1 MITNGFNTERVLAA
15 LKGRIGWIQPTVAG
29 SPVLSEANKASTS
42 GRFFD
47 EGHPT
52 VRANR
57 LKDVQEDKDLS
68 DSAFNA
74 LLVKTDET
82 VIMRCLN
89 AVLNKTQLIETGL
102 LYERTSNLRNVV
114 IPNQGNFC
122 GYRIKVAKGDYAV
135 QVNNISLFFNAVKT
149 FNIYLFNDLIKA
161 PIQTKSVT
169 TVANSQTVVSLDWV
183 LNYNGLSNKGG
194 MFYIGYFQE
203 DLGDD
208 TNGIDEQLN
217 QWVPSKIYGAWPF
230 QSPKIAGE
238 LNFNRINPSVVF
250 RSYGLNLELSA
261 YRDYTQTIVQNA
273 HLFDEARILC
283 MAIQVIEQ
291 IKNSTRSNDTE
302 RVAGE
307 NMDSLEYDL
316 NLAFPTQE
324 RPFMAGLKAQLVR
337 EFKRVNE
344 TFWKKQQPMSVPA
357 GTPAN
362 SLMYQY
368 DTFDI
373 RNLPPREQNY

>member
-135 QVNNISLFFNAVKT
+135 QVNNISLFFNAAKT

-208 TNGIDEQLN
+208 ANGIDEQLN